1 MSRPANPELRPADTR
16 SSERGTLRIY
26 LGAAPGVGK
35 TFAMLEEGR
44 RRAARGTNVVV
55 GIVET
60 HGRAAIHDLLADMTV
75 IPPRSVLLAGVSVPE
90 MHLEHVIAAAPDVVL
105 VDDMAHHI
113 APGEHRWN
121 EIGTLLDAGIDVV
134 TTVGVENLGSMTDV
148 IATIT
153 GRTPTETIPDSF
165 VRAADQIELVDMS
178 PEALRRRLAHG
189 NVYPPERIDAALA
202 DYFRPGTLGALRQ
215 LALLWV
221 ADRVDER
228 LQDYVATHGIAET
241 WEIRERVVIALA
253 GNGGGHVVRRA
264 ARIAGRVRGE
274 LVGVHVVTGRGEPGP
289 DLELQRQLVIE
300 LGGVYREVVGEDVA
314 QALAGFARVEQATQ
328 LVLGANRRVEG
339 TRRPHRTIANA
350 LVDELGHIDVHVIGT
365 DAPTSRTSFSL
376 PHVPHLRRVVP
387 VRPRLRASAWLLC
400 LVGLPILTMVLTTLR
415 RHVSLGS
422 ALLLDLCLVLGV
434 ATLGGLV
441 PGLVASA
448 FAFVLTNWFLTEPL
462 HTLKVND
469 AQNVVALAVFVAV
482 TVVVGIIVDRSA
494 TRSREAAR
502 ARAEAGALARS
513 AATLVGAHDPLP
525 ELVEQ
530 LRATFGLEA
539 AAVLERQDAGDGAAR
554 GGWWPTV
561 LVGTR
566 ELLDPSDGTA
576 IELAADGSVVLVV
589 STEALGPDQLEVLR
603 AFGDQLSVALQ
614 GRTLRAEAA
623 TAEVLSEA
631 NALRTAL
638 LQAVSHDL
646 RTPLASIKASASG
659 LLQTDVDFT
668 DEDRIALLVNIDNA
682 SDRLDGMVRDLLD
695 MSRLQAGVIGRT
707 TGQVALE
714 EVVAAALAT
723 VPASIGRVEVSVSES
738 LPLVQADPG
747 LLSRA
752 LANLISNAVAWS
764 PPDVDVRIDAGLVG
778 NFVDLRI
785 IDRGPGIP
793 VADRDRM
800 FVPFQRLGD
809 RSNDAGVGLGMAI
822 ARGFID
828 AIGAHL
834 EAEDTPGGGLTMCV
848 RLLAVHDSEHPASTP
863 SSAPS
868 EDVVS

>member
-1 MSRPANPELRPADTR
+1 MNDRLMNDRLMNDIPARPPTPGRGALRA
-16 SSERGTLRIY
+16 Y

-35 TFAMLEEGR
+35 TYSMLEEGR

-60 HGRAAIHDLLADMTV
+60 HGRAAVNALLADMTV
-75 IPPRSVLLAGVSVPE
+75 IPPRAVLTAGVSQPE
-90 MHLEHVIAAAPDVVL
+90 MDLKAVLAVHPDVVL

-113 APGEHRWN
+113 SAAERRWH
-121 EIGTLLDAGIDVV
+121 EIATLLDAGIDVV
-134 TTVGVENLGSMTDV
+134 TTVGVQNLESMNDV

-153 GRTPTETIPDSF
+153 GRAPTETIPDSF

-189 NVYPPERIDAALA
+189 NVFPPERIDAALA

-253 GNGGGHVVRRA
+253 GFGGGHVVRRA

-274 LVGVHVVTGRGEPGP
+274 LVGVHVVTDTAEPGP
-289 DLELQRQLVIE
+289 DLELQRRLVTE
-300 LGGVYREVVGEDVA
+300 LGGVYREVVGDDVA
-314 QALAGFARVEQATQ
+314 QALAAFARVEQATQ
-328 LVLGANRRVEG
+328 LVLGANRRPG
-339 TRRPHRTIANA
+339 GHIGPRGRPRRSHGTIATA
-350 LVDELGHIDVHVIGT
+350 LVEELGHIDVHVIGT
-365 DAPTSRTSFSL
+365 EAAAARQAFTL
-376 PHVPHLRRVVP
+376 PHLPHLRRAVP
-387 VRPRLRASAWLLC
+387 VRPQLRTSAWTLC
-400 LVGLPILTMVLTTLR
+400 LIGLPLLTVVLTLLR
-415 RHVSLGS
+415 DHISLGS
-422 ALLLDLCLVLGV
+422 ALLLDLCVVLGV
-434 ATLGGLV
+434 AALGGLW
-441 PGLVASA
+441 PGLAASVLA
-448 FAFVLTNWFLTEPL
+448 VGLTNWFLTPPL
-462 HTLKVND
+462 YTLSVND
-469 AQNVVALAVFVAV
+469 AENVVALGVFVAV
-482 TVVVGIIVDRSA
+482 TIVVGVIVDRSA
-494 TRSREAAR
+494 SRSREAVR

-539 AAVLERQDAGDGAAR
+539 AAVLERHEH
-554 GGWWPTV
+554 GWWPTV
-561 LVGTR
+561 VVGSR
-566 ELLDPSDGTA
+566 ELLDPADGTA
-576 IELAADGSVVLVV
+576 VNLAEDGSIRLVV

-603 AFGDQLSVALQ
+603 AFADQLSVALR
-614 GRTLRAEAA
+614 GRQLRADAA
-623 TAEVLSEA
+623 NAAVLAEA

-659 LLQTDVDFT
+659 LLQSDVAFT
-668 DEDRIALLVNIDNA
+668 DEDRTALLVNIDA
-682 SDRLDGMVRDLLD
+682 AADRLDSMVRDLLD
-695 MSRLQAGVIGRT
+695 MSRLQAGVIGRA

-714 EVVAAALAT
+714 EIVAAALSGL
-723 VPASIGRVEVSVSES
+723 PASAGRVMVSVSES
-738 LPLVQADPG
+738 LPLVHADG
-747 LLSRA
+747 ALLERA
-752 LANLISNAVAWS
+752 VANLISNAVAWS
-764 PPDVDVRIDAGLVG
+764 PPGTSVRVDAGLVG
-778 NFVDLRI
+778 QFVDLRI
-785 IDRGPGIP
+785 IDQGPGIP
-793 VADRDRM
+793 PGERDRM

-809 RSNDAGVGLGMAI
+809 RSNDAGVGLGLAI

-834 EAEDTPGGGLTMCV
+834 EAEDTPGGGLTMTI
-848 RLLAVHDSEHPASTP
+848 RLRAVQDQPA
-863 SSAPS
+863 
-868 EDVVS
+868 

>member
-1 MSRPANPELRPADTR
+1 MSAANAPG
-16 SSERGTLRIY
+16 RGTLRVY

-35 TFAMLEEGR
+35 TYAMLEEGR

-60 HGRAAIHDLLADMTV
+60 HGRAAIHGLLADMTV
-75 IPPRSVLLAGVSVPE
+75 IPPRSVLLAGISVPE
-90 MHLEHVIAAAPDVVL
+90 MHLDDVLAARPDVVL
-105 VDDMAHHI
+105 VDDMAHHL
-113 APGEHRWN
+113 APGEHRWH
-121 EIGTLLDAGIDVV
+121 EVGVLLDAGIDVV
-134 TTVGVENLGSMTDV
+134 TTVGVENLESMNDV

-153 GRTPTETIPDSF
+153 GSTPTETIPDSF

-228 LQDYVATHGIAET
+228 LQDYVATHGIAQP

-253 GNGGGHVVRRA
+253 GFGGGHVVRRA

-274 LVGVHVVTGRGEPGP
+274 LVGVHVVTDRGEPGP
-289 DLELQRQLVIE
+289 DLELQRRLVTE
-300 LGGVYREVVGEDVA
+300 LGGVYREVVGDDVA

-328 LVLGANRRVEG
+328 LVLGANRRAPG
-339 TRRPHRTIANA
+339 SRRGKGTIANA

-365 DAPTSRTSFSL
+365 DAPSSRPNFSL
-376 PHVPHLRRVVP
+376 PHVPHLRRAVP
-387 VRPRLRASAWLLC
+387 VKPRLRASAWVLC
-400 LVGLPILTMVLTTLR
+400 LVGLPLLTFVLTTLR

-422 ALLLDLCLVLGV
+422 ALLLDLCVVLGV
-434 ATLGGLV
+434 ATLGGLL
-441 PGLVASA
+441 PGLFASA
-448 FAFVLTNWFLTEPL
+448 FAFALTNWFLTEPL
-462 HTLKVND
+462 HTLTVND

-494 TRSREAAR
+494 GRSREAAR

-513 AATLVGAHDPLP
+513 AATLVGEHDPLP
-525 ELVEQ
+525 ELLEQ

-539 AAVLERQDAGDGAAR
+539 AAVLERQTAPAGAGGAAKVS
-554 GGWWPTV
+554 WWPTV
-561 LVGTR
+561 LVGSR
-566 ELLDPSDGTA
+566 ELLDPTDGTSVD
-576 IELAADGSVVLVV
+576 LAEDGSVRLVV

-603 AFGDQLSVALQ
+603 AFADQLSVALQ
-614 GRTLRAEAA
+614 GRKLRADAA
-623 TAEVLSEA
+623 NAEVLAEA

-659 LLQTDVDFT
+659 LLQTDVEFS
-668 DEDRIALLVNIDNA
+668 DEDRTALLVNIDNA

-695 MSRLQAGVIGRT
+695 MSRLQAGVVGRA
-707 TGQVALE
+707 TGHVALE
-714 EVVAAALAT
+714 EVVAAALST
-723 VPASIGRVEVSVSES
+723 VPASIGRVIVSVSES
-738 LPLVQADPG
+738 LPLVHADSG

-764 PPDVDVRIDAGLVG
+764 PADADVRVDAGLVG
-778 NFVDLRI
+778 NFVDVRI
-785 IDRGPGIP
+785 VDRGPGIP
-793 VADRDRM
+793 VAERDRM

-834 EAEDTPGGGLTMCV
+834 EAEDTPGGGLTMSI
-848 RLLAVHDSEHPASTP
+848 RLRAVLD
-863 SSAPS
+863 SAPDPFAAA
-868 EDVVS
+868 EP